1 MLNNCSTYTHTAKEI
16 ATHTPLTTTTLNAC
30 IYTFMKYIN
39 IYMSIHTSI
48 HRILYIYYDKS

>member
-16 ATHTPLTTTTLNAC
+16 ATHTPLTTLNAC

-39 IYMSIHTSI
+39 IYMSIH
-48 HRILYIYYDKS
+48 ILYIYYDKS

>member
-1 MLNNCSTYTHTAKEI
+1 MLNNCTHTAKYL

-39 IYMSIHTSI
+39 IYMSIH
-48 HRILYIYYDKS
+48 ILYIYYDKS